1 LRYNNLTYLLMAPVF
16 KPSDWQR
23 INDDFWQKHMKE
35 PASTV
40 KSSWRSWVVPLTGL
54 HMQTEVPDSL
64 RTGNRMYVYGCAAV
78 ALFILLVACINYMN
92 LATARA
98 TRRAR
103 SVGIRKVLGAT
114 RFGLAAGFL
123 AEAVLLSMFATFLGV
138 AIVALAIAL
147 TPLNS
152 LMEGQ
157 VQLSALGDP
166 VLLLWLLGMGVC
178 MGLASGA
185 YPAFYL
191 SSWAPQTALTG
202 KQPAGT
208 RHHRLREALVLVQLT
223 ISAAVIAGTLLMAAQ
238 MRYVSTMPLGFD
250 REHRLIVTL
259 RGASTIERWQ
269 TLRTEMM
276 QDSHIQAVGITGRS
290 PVQAMVSVNLF
301 PVEQEDGRLETTPSN
316 TMPIGEGFAEAMGLK
331 FLQGDDVGIKRMP
344 GEPVN
349 VLVNEAM
356 VRKMGWTTP
365 LGKRVALGQPAG
377 RVIGVVQDFNFT
389 SLHSQIEPLVMNA
402 VRTDYTAADERERL
416 GAQASLVVKISAE
429 NTRRSLEVIERV
441 VAQAD
446 PKHPVEYM
454 FLDEGL
460 DRLYKTE
467 SQLLAL
473 IAIFATVCIMIACL
487 GLFGLATFTT
497 EIRTREI
504 GTRKVL
510 GASRWQIIALLS
522 RPVMVLVLVA
532 SVLAPVIA
540 WFAIDK
546 WLETFAYR
554 AGINPAIFVITAGV
568 VAVVASA
575 TVAAQSYRVA
585 SSNPVDSLRHT

>member
-1 LRYNNLTYLLMAPVF
+1 
-16 KPSDWQR
+16 
-23 INDDFWQKHMKE
+23 
-35 PASTV
+35 
-40 KSSWRSWVVPLTGL
+40 
-54 HMQTEVPDSL
+54 
-64 RTGNRMYVYGCAAV
+64 
-78 ALFILLVACINYMN
+78 
-92 LATARA
+92 
-98 TRRAR
+98 
-103 SVGIRKVLGAT
+103 
-114 RFGLAAGFL
+114 
-123 AEAVLLSMFATFLGV
+123 
-138 AIVALAIAL
+138 
-147 TPLNS
+147 
-152 LMEGQ
+152 
-157 VQLSALGDP
+157 
-166 VLLLWLLGMGVC
+166 
-178 MGLASGA
+178 
-185 YPAFYL
+185 
-191 SSWAPQTALTG
+191 
-202 KQPAGT
+202 
-208 RHHRLREALVLVQLT
+208 
-223 ISAAVIAGTLLMAAQ
+223 
-238 MRYVSTMPLGFD
+238 
-250 REHRLIVTL
+250 
-259 RGASTIERWQ
+259 
-269 TLRTEMM
+269 
-276 QDSHIQAVGITGRS
+276 
-290 PVQAMVSVNLF
+290 
-301 PVEQEDGRLETTPSN
+301 
-316 TMPIGEGFAEAMGLK
+316 
-331 FLQGDDVGIKRMP
+331 
-344 GEPVN
+344 
-349 VLVNEAM
+349 
-356 VRKMGWTTP
+356 
-365 LGKRVALGQPAG
+365 
-377 RVIGVVQDFNFT
+377 
-389 SLHSQIEPLVMNA
+389 MNA

-568 VAVVASA
+568 VAVVAFA